1 MVVISSCDE
10 IRAAKSTGG
19 GDGGGSIVLCYT
31 LALRQK
37 YRIHFHEKNSRRAA
51 AAGWLLKNTFLLSMP
66 FLEARNY

>member
-19 GDGGGSIVLCYT
+19 GDGGSIVLCYT

-37 YRIHFHEKNSRRAA
+37 YRIHFHEKNSRRAT
-51 AAGWLLKNTFLLSMP
+51 AGWLLKNTFLLSMP

>member
-19 GDGGGSIVLCYT
+19 GDGGGSIVLCYP

-37 YRIHFHEKNSRRAA
+37 YCIHFHEKNSRRAA
-51 AAGWLLKNTFLLSMP
+51 AGWLLKNIFLLSMP

>member
-19 GDGGGSIVLCYT
+19 GDGGSIVLCYT

-37 YRIHFHEKNSRRAA
+37 YSIHFQEKNSRRAA
-51 AAGWLLKNTFLLSMP
+51 AVGWLLKNTFLLSMP

>member
-10 IRAAKSTGG
+10 IRATKSTGG
-19 GDGGGSIVLCYT
+19 GGDGGSIVLCYT

-51 AAGWLLKNTFLLSMP
+51 AAGGGF
-66 FLEARNY
+66 